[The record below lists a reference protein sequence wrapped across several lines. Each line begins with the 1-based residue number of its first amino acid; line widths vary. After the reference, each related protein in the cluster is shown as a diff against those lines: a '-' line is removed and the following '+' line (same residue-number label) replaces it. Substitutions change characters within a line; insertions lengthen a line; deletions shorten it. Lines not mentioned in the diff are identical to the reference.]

1 MEGNWQEA
9 RRLQLVVLREGE
21 MVDKSGNVVEV
32 MEDNQD
38 RDNRKRRNSGGS
50 SSPQNARRK
59 RGRVVAGDFGETV
72 E

>member
-1 MEGNWQEA
+1 MEGNLQEA

-50 SSPQNARRK
+50 SSPQNAWRK